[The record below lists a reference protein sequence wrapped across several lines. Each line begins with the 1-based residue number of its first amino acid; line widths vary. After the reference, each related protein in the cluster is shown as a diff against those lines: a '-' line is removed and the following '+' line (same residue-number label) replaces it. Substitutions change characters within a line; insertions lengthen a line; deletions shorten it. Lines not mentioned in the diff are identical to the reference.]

1 MKARLL
7 PLSLLLAGL
16 MGAAPPLLAQTT
28 AATATQQGAV
38 TTPDPARQI
47 QDLVRLLRANDVAG
61 LARAMVP
68 PSRFQEAYQAYEF
81 QRSEPISEAERIRF
95 TEKMDKFLAADAVEK
110 LMAEI
115 EPKLQEARPQAEG
128 AILMA
133 MGGMQMAVASPK
145 SKLSDEQRAA
155 LKQALPGIQRWVS
168 STDFLSSLSMR
179 QALTVLTDA
188 ARETGVSNLDQLKML
203 PLDEV
208 LARSGTLLAA
218 AKQAL
223 RIYGLDLDA
232 IAATT
237 QVQVLASDSRNAR
250 VRITVTVFDAPISGE
265 HELTLVEGRWY
276 GKDMLDKWHSDYSE
290 LKG

>member
-16 MGAAPPLLAQTT
+16 IGAAPPLLAQTSVT
-28 AATATQQGAV
+28 AAQHSAV
-38 TTPDPARQI
+38 NTPDPARQI

-68 PSRFQEAYQAYEF
+68 PSRFQEAYQAYEY
-81 QRSEPISEAERIRF
+81 QRSAPISEDDRVRF
-95 TEKMDKFLAADAVEK
+95 TEKMDKFLAADAVEQ

-133 MGGMQMAVASPK
+133 MGGMQMAVSSPK

-155 LKQALPGIQRWVS
+155 LKQALPGIQRWVT

-179 QALTVLTDA
+179 QALTVLTEA
-188 ARETGVSNLDQLKML
+188 ARDTGISNLDQLKML

-208 LARSGTLLAA
+208 LARSGTLLVA

-250 VRITVTVFDAPISGE
+250 VRITVTIFDAPISRE
-265 HELTLVEGRWY
+265 HDLTLVEGRWY
-276 GKDMLDKWHSDYSE
+276 GKEMLDNWHSDYSE